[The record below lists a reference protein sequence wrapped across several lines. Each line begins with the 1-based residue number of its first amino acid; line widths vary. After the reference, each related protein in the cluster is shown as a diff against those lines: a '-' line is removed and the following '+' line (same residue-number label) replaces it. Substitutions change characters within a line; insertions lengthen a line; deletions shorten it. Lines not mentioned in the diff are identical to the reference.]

1 MAIDIPSLFR
11 DVIETPE
18 QRQQRQMLERLNQ
31 AQSFMAPRGSV
42 ASLLN
47 PLAGATFMNI
57 AESQDRV
64 KENLGGMLGLDMRDS
79 SQKLSDALMAGDPNT
94 PEGLRDLSK
103 QLQNIFPAQSLGL
116 LQAAR
121 EQEIADEERLA
132 AKEQRDRQL
141 SIMESEAE
149 TAKTRAETAQEQV
162 EVDRITQTFNET
174 VQKDLRDWRKMQV
187 SEADKDRALEKEKMR
202 ATALFRE
209 MQKRELDVAT
219 MREMREIDEK
229 AGKLF
234 SEAAEIQELAKQF
247 NVANYEAGMAGD
259 IAAKWRS
266 LTGDQTRIDLLKAN
280 FNKIINASVM
290 DGLPPGVASDKDIEL
305 ARAGFPD
312 DSYRPEMIASY
323 LAGMQKLS
331 YIAAEKEKERLKF
344 LAKNNG
350 LPFMVDSE
358 TDEVVTFA
366 EFWDKKK
373 TSDDYLQ
380 LIEEKTGL
388 DFLSPD
394 EMAEYDRK
402 IAELA
407 RIKNENDSASKNLGR
422 STSIINTQEAI
433 NRANITR

>member
-1 MAIDIPSLFR
+1 MAINIPSLFR

-18 QRQQRQMLERLNQ
+18 QRQQRQMLERLGQ

-42 ASLLN
+42 AALAN

-116 LQAAR
+116 LQAAT

-149 TAKTRAETAQEQV
+149 TAKTRAETAQEQLAL
-162 EVDRITQTFNET
+162 DRITQTFNET
-174 VQKDLRDWRKMQV
+174 VQQDLRDWRNTQV
-187 SEADKDRALEKEKMR
+187 SEADKDRALEKDKMQ

-209 MQKRELDVAT
+209 MQRRELDVAT
-219 MREMREIDEK
+219 MKEMREIDEK
-229 AGKLF
+229 AGELF

-247 NVANYEAGMAGD
+247 NVANYEAGMAGNVNE
-259 IAAKWRS
+259 KWKS
-266 LTGDQTRIDLLKAN
+266 ITGTQNEISILRTR
-280 FNKIINASVM
+280 FNKIINAAVM
-290 DGLPPGVASDKDIEL
+290 DGLPPGTASDIDIEL
-305 ARAGFPD
+305 ARKGFPD
-312 DSYRPEMIASY
+312 DSYGPEMIASY

-388 DFLSPD
+388 DFLSPT
-394 EMAEYDRK
+394 ERAEYDRK
-402 IAELA
+402 LAELA
-407 RIKNENDSASKNLGR
+407 QIKNENDSASKNLGR